1 MDLINNFS
9 EIFLSVWNKGILGV
23 DIFQILIGIGIFLI
37 FLIFRGLISKLIIK
51 KLEIISK
58 RTTNK
63 LDDTFVKSLTGPA
76 RFLPIVIGFFI
87 ASYYM
92 TFSSDGRELV
102 DTINRTLITILIF
115 WVIHQIIE
123 PISYILSGLDKV
135 LTRELIGWIIK
146 SLKILIFILGLAA
159 VLELWGIK
167 IGPIIAGLGLF
178 GVAVALGAQDLFKNL
193 ISGILVLVEKRFKI
207 GDWILVEGIIEGIVE
222 KIGFRSTVIRKFDK
236 SIAIIPNFQF
246 AENAVINI
254 SQTTNWII
262 SWIINLQYDT
272 TVDQLKKIRN
282 EIEEYIKKNEDYKPD
297 LGYAVR
303 IDKFADSSIDM
314 YIRCFTK
321 TDDWDKWLAVK
332 ERLAIQIK
340 QIVER
345 NSASF
350 AFPSQSIY
358 VEKK

>member
-1 MDLINNFS
+1 MEVLNNFKDL
-9 EIFLSVWNKGILGV
+9 FLSVWDEGIMGV
-23 DIFQILIGIGIFLI
+23 DFLQIIIGIGIFLI

-63 LDDTFVKSLTGPA
+63 LDDTFVKSMQGPA
-76 RFLPIVIGFFI
+76 RFLPIVLGVFF

-92 TFSSDGRELV
+92 SFSDEMRSFIDNV
-102 DTINRTLITILIF
+102 NRTLITILIF
-115 WVIHQIIE
+115 WIIHQIIE
-123 PISYILSGLDKV
+123 PVSYILSGLDKI
-135 LTRELIGWIIK
+135 LTRELVGWIIK
-146 SLKILIFILGLAA
+146 SLKILIFILGAAA

-193 ISGILVLVEKRFKI
+193 ISGILVLVEKRFKM

-222 KIGFRSTVIRKFDK
+222 KIGFRSTTIRKFDK
-236 SIAIIPNFQF
+236 SLAIIPNFQF

-262 SWIINLQYDT
+262 SWTINLQYDS
-272 TVDQLKKIRN
+272 TVEQLKTIRN
-282 EIEEYIKKNEDYKPD
+282 EIEDYIKNNEDYKPD

-303 IDKFADSSIDM
+303 VDQFSDSSIDM

-321 TDDWDKWLAVK
+321 TDDWDEWLAVK
-332 ERLAIQIK
+332 ERLAIEIK
-340 QIVER
+340 QIVEK
-345 NSASF
+345 NAASF

>member
-1 MDLINNFS
+1 MEIFDNFKVL
-9 EIFLSVWNKGILGV
+9 FLSVWNRGILGI
-23 DIFQILIGIGIFLI
+23 DIFEILIGLGIFLI

-51 KLEIISK
+51 KLEIISQ
-58 RTTNK
+58 RTSNK
-63 LDDTFVKSLTGPA
+63 LDDTFVKAMVGPA
-76 RFLPIVIGFFI
+76 RFLPLVLGFFI

-92 TFSSDGRELV
+92 SFSDDTRSFV
-102 DTINRTLITILIF
+102 DNINRTLITILLF
-115 WVIHQIIE
+115 WIIHQIIE
-123 PISYILSGLDKV
+123 PISYILSGLGKI

-146 SLKILIFILGLAA
+146 SLKILIFILGAAA

-193 ISGILVLVEKRFKI
+193 ISGILVLVEKRFKM

-222 KIGFRSTVIRKFDK
+222 KIGFRSTTIRKFDK
-236 SIAIIPNFQF
+236 SLAIIPNFQF
-246 AENAVINI
+246 AENAVINV

-272 TVDQLKKIRN
+272 TVDQLKKIRD
-282 EIEEYIKKNEDYKPD
+282 EIEDYVKKHEDFNTEV
-297 LGYAVR
+297 GYAVR
-303 IDKFADSSIDM
+303 IDKFAESSIDM
-314 YIRCFTK
+314 YVRCFTK
-321 TDDWDKWLAVK
+321 TNEWEKWLSVK

-340 QIVER
+340 QIVEK
-345 NSASF
+345 NGAAF